1 MKEIKH
7 ESLTEINSEPSGLM
21 TDYRHGRAAPY
32 TCPTCGETV
41 ERDILTFLR
50 HTDRHILEAL
60 KELHPEWVEANG
72 ESPKVLDFYRAQL
85 GHDPWLGGGNN

>member
-1 MKEIKH
+1 MKVIKH

-32 TCPTCGETV
+32 TCPTCSVTV

-50 HTDRHILEAL
+50 HTDKHILEAL
-60 KELHPEWVEANG
+60 KELHPEWVEADG
-72 ESPKVLDFYRAQL
+72 ESPAVLKFYRAQL
-85 GHDPWLGGGNN
+85 GHEPW

>member
-1 MKEIKH
+1 MKEFKH

-50 HTDRHILEAL
+50 HTDQHILETL
-60 KELHPEWVEANG
+60 KALHPDWVEADG
-72 ESPKVLDFYRAQL
+72 ESPAVLKFYRAQL
-85 GHDPWLGGGNN
+85 GHEPW

>member
-50 HTDRHILEAL
+50 HTDQHILETL
-60 KELHPEWVEANG
+60 KALHPDWVEADG
-72 ESPKVLDFYRAQL
+72 ESPAVLKFYRAQL
-85 GHDPWLGGGNN
+85 GHEPW

>member
-50 HTDRHILEAL
+50 HTDQHT
-60 KELHPEWVEANG
+60 
-72 ESPKVLDFYRAQL
+72 SPARTNL
-85 GHDPWLGGGNN
+85 GTGTIPSISHD

>member
-7 ESLTEINSEPSGLM
+7 ESLTEISSEPSGLM
-21 TDYRHGRAAPY
+21 TDYRYGRAAPY

-50 HTDRHILEAL
+50 HTDQHILETL
-60 KELHPEWVEANG
+60 KALHPDWVEADG
-72 ESPKVLDFYRAQL
+72 ESPAVLKFYRAQL
-85 GHDPWLGGGNN
+85 GHEPW